1 MGTAVDVLPGGE
13 EPWARAAECFVQWR
27 DGDPQALD
35 DLVKLLS
42 PVLWHVVRAH
52 GLEREPAEDVVQ
64 TTWVAFVRSHAA
76 IADPR
81 AVSAWLTTTARR
93 EAWRALR
100 GRGKDTPIED
110 EMLEAVMPTA
120 QSTEASVVDSDDRS
134 RLWECVRKL
143 PQRCQ
148 RLIRVVAFESRP
160 DYRSLSAELDMPIGS
175 IGPTRGR
182 CLARLRELLGE
193 GQQEE
198 FAHG

>member
-1 MGTAVDVLPGGE
+1 MGTAVGVLPGGE

-27 DGDPQALD
+27 DGNPQALD
-35 DLVKLLS
+35 DLVRLLS

-64 TTWVAFVRSHAA
+64 TTWVAFVRSQAA

-100 GRGKDTPIED
+100 GRGKATPIED
-110 EMLEAVMPTA
+110 EMLEAVMPA
-120 QSTEASVVDSDDRS
+120 AESTEASFVDSDDRS
-134 RLWECVRKL
+134 RLWECVRRL

-148 RLIRVVAFESRP
+148 RLMRVVAFESRP

-193 GQQEE
+193 GGEE